1 MTATNLPDSK
11 MPPPF
16 TVWVDADACPAPI
29 TEFLIKTA
37 KNRQLQMIFV
47 SNKLITVP
55 NSPLFQA
62 VQVSHGADVAD
73 AYIVE
78 HTQAG
83 DIVITQDIPLAALLV
98 GKNVLVLN
106 LKGDWLKGSNIAERL
121 AVRNLM
127 TDLRDTGVITG
138 GPKPFSQKQKETFA
152 NGFDKVLTFRL
163 KQG

>member
-29 TEFLIKTA
+29 KEFLIKTA

-78 HTQAG
+78 HTQVG

-98 GKNVLVLN
+98 GQNVLVLN

>member
-1 MTATNLPDSK
+1 MTATNLSGSPI
-11 MPPPF
+11 PPPF
-16 TVWVDADACPAPI
+16 TVWVDADACPVPI
-29 TEFLIKTA
+29 KEFLIKTA

-127 TDLRDTGVITG
+127 TDLRDTGMITG